1 MDCAKEY
8 YPNAPARFLSN
19 VAAFMVTAQIFS
31 DFCNKR
37 KIDIKKYDLMAV
49 IKHEADEQWN
59 LLRVM
64 SPIEVIKEALNYAI
78 DNGVLIVTDSEE
90 VFKQNKD
97 CDGFF
102 RDGWLHI
109 ITGKLENIIMD
120 YAKKKQYGIRCDD
133 DVKATLYDKQLIQK
147 GDSGYNFKYTQKR
160 TVSPQRPR
168 IYKLSER
175 MINDA

>member
-1 MDCAKEY
+1 
-8 YPNAPARFLSN
+8 
-19 VAAFMVTAQIFS
+19 
-31 DFCNKR
+31 
-37 KIDIKKYDLMAV
+37 MAV
-49 IKHEADEQWN
+49 IKHEADEQWD

-78 DNGVLIVTDSEE
+78 DNGILIVTDSEE
-90 VFKQNKD
+90 VFKKNKD

-109 ITGKLENIIMD
+109 ITGKLDAIIMD
-120 YAKKKQYGIRCDD
+120 YARKKQYGIRFDD
-133 DVKATLYDKQLIQK
+133 DVKANLYDNQLIQK
-147 GDSGYNFKYTQKR
+147 DDSGYNLKYTQKR
-160 TVSPQRPR
+160 AVSPQRPR